1 MRWLWYAAS
10 NMQIEKI
17 TQLIKQEND
26 EREQEVSDTARQLIR
41 GIGEETLAIE
51 AHNQN
56 IKSMR
61 EELKALEHVPVLAA
75 QIIG

>member
-1 MRWLWYAAS
+1 
-10 NMQIEKI
+10 MQIETIQK
-17 TQLIKQEND
+17 LIQQEND
-26 EREQEVSDTARQLIR
+26 EREQEVSETARQLIKA
-41 GIGEETLAIE
+41 IGEETLAIE

-61 EELKALEHVPVLAA
+61 EELKALEHVPVDAA